1 MDFIG
6 SKLAN
11 VTLTEYCPAHNQND
25 VERAGVLFVSD
36 ASAEKLTLFEPCQAM
51 NTSTDFSVVR
61 ASFNFMLLFAVY
73 FTCSRL
79 VITLG

>member
-1 MDFIG
+1 M
-6 SKLAN
+6 
-11 VTLTEYCPAHNQND
+11 
-25 VERAGVLFVSD
+25 LFVSD

-61 ASFNFMLLFAVY
+61 VSFNCMLLFAVY

-79 VITLG
+79 VITLC